1 MIHRPSAAL
10 LAIGLLLGT
19 QGCLKAHLGIAP
31 GTGIDTNRP
40 TRTIQQ
46 TGPRTETS
54 TTKTRGLASAHT
66 LALLNGLEA
75 GALSAAL
82 LEANRPQSGASRA
95 SATLTDAV
103 NRGLMRR

>member
-1 MIHRPSAAL
+1 MLHRPCFAL

-40 TRTIQQ
+40 SRTIQS
-46 TGPRTETS
+46 TGPRTEAN

-66 LALLNGLEA
+66 MALLNQLEA

-82 LEANRPQSGASRA
+82 LEPNRPRDGAARPSASLPDAMSRGA
-95 SATLTDAV
+95 L
-103 NRGLMRR
+103 RR

>member
-1 MIHRPSAAL
+1 MIHRPCATL

-31 GTGIDTNRP
+31 GTGIDTSRP

-46 TGPRTETS
+46 TGPRAETS

-66 LALLNGLEA
+66 MALLNQLEA

-82 LEANRPQSGASRA
+82 LEPTRPRDGMARPSGSLPEAM
-95 SATLTDAV
+95 
-103 NRGLMRR
+103 NRGALRR